1 MFGRKKENGSNGIPQ
16 PQGTDVLGDNVSR
29 ETLSEYEELNRRD
42 PEKKARLDKFR
53 EKGNITDDNP
63 YDFDNPTLRELY
75 KSFRNNNLSRSESAF
90 NALYLWCYDNYY
102 SSGVPVKNKYKNIYA
117 HPTSWFK
124 NAHHLWRHNKWSVA
138 VRVLDIFPAI
148 KGFFSNMS
156 AKHNNATND
165 ILKTMEYDKHSAK
178 KALNL
183 FVSLLS
189 AAGIVIMIFI
199 FQGASKNFKMVPALS
214 LYIDGKHVG
223 EVLSIADVE
232 NAKNSIE
239 NSMSVNTGSSFT
251 LDCMI
256 EYKAARIAKG
266 SNMTQARLGR
276 ALGEVAHKQMMQGY
290 GLYAQDVLI
299 AVSESKTV
307 LDNCINESIEN
318 SLTDEQKNDQSI
330 ERVSFLNLTVREG
343 SFPKTMFNTEEEIR
357 QMFSLPTDGNTE
369 VKDET
374 TGDETSEQDTDDN
387 NNYLPVLSTN
397 TLLPVDTDDA
407 TTTSDIQTMDAN
419 EALLHQIAMET
430 VISKTE
436 TLTEAIPFST
446 VCVGYDEN
454 LVETKETIVTRG
466 VAGSKTA
473 SYIVEYVGEIEI
485 SRWLISEVVLTEPV
499 TQEIIKGARPLSE
512 EEKRV
517 KSTGTYIYPS
527 QGELSSE
534 YGWRTWGSYNEF
546 HKGLDMRSDQ
556 GLVLVASDGG
566 EVIQAADIGDGY
578 GKCILIRH
586 DDGTIT
592 RYAHCS
598 NLYVEEGQKVAQNEY
613 IADMGATGWVTG
625 VHIHFEIIKDGVTVN
640 PKDYLIPRE

>member
-1 MFGRKKENGSNGIPQ
+1 MFGRKKENNGNGIPEEL
-16 PQGTDVLGDNVSR
+16 GTDVLGGNVSR

-42 PEKKARLDKFR
+42 PKKKAQLDKFR

-63 YDFDNPTLRELY
+63 YDFNNPTLKELY
-75 KSFRNNNLSRSESAF
+75 KSFRDNGLSQAESAF

-138 VRVLDIFPAI
+138 VRILDIFPTI
-148 KGFFSNMS
+148 KGFFGRLS
-156 AKHNNATND
+156 AKHNSTTND

-178 KALNL
+178 KALNM
-183 FVSLLS
+183 FISLLS
-189 AAGIVIMIFI
+189 AAGIVFMVFI
-199 FQGASKNFKMVPALS
+199 FQGATKNFKMVPALS
-214 LYIDGKHVG
+214 LYVDGKHVG
-223 EVLSIADVE
+223 EVLSISDVE
-232 NAKNSIE
+232 TAKNSIE
-239 NSMSVNTGSSFT
+239 NSMSINTGSSFK
-251 LDCMI
+251 LDCLI
-256 EYKAARIAKG
+256 EYKAARITKG
-266 SNMTQARLGR
+266 SNLTQARLGR
-276 ALGEVAHKQMMQGY
+276 ALSEVAHKQMMQGY

-299 AVSESKTV
+299 AVSESKAV
-307 LDNCINESIEN
+307 LDDCISESIEN
-318 SLTDEQKNDQSI
+318 SLTDEQKNDESI

-343 SFPKTMFNTEEEIR
+343 SFPKSKFNTEEEIR
-357 QMFSLPTDGNTE
+357 QMFSLTTDKT
-369 VKDET
+369 VSSDET
-374 TGDETSEQDTDDN
+374 ADTSSEQDTSADSN
-387 NNYLPVLSTN
+387 FLPVLSTN

-407 TTTSDIQTMDAN
+407 TTTSDIQMMDSN
-419 EALLHQIAMET
+419 EALLHQIAIET
-430 VISKTE
+430 AITKIETTTE
-436 TLTEAIPFST
+436 VVPFST

-473 SYIVEYVGEIEI
+473 SYIVEYVGEIEV
-485 SRWLISEVVLTEPV
+485 SRRLISEVILTEPV
-499 TQEIIKGARPLSE
+499 TQEIIKGSRPLSE

-517 KSTGTYIYPS
+517 KSTGTYVYPS

-566 EVIQAADIGDGY
+566 EVIQAADMGDGY